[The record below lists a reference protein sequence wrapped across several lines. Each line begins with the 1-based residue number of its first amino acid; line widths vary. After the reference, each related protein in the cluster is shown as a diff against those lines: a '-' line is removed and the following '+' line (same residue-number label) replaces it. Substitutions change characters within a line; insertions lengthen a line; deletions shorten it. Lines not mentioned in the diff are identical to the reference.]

1 MTVHVSGAYNELRKL
16 SIFTNQKEYYL
27 MEPNNHLYVIS
38 AAGGNATAIRIL
50 EHALPRAE
58 YEEKGKQLM
67 AETEKLGAEQCGFL
81 IPSENHF
88 EMAGGEFCG
97 NAARAAALLFSK
109 VHSLNHV
116 SFTMSG
122 FSGKVSG
129 EIVETADKNKFDVR
143 CVFPGMEISSRELK
157 AQGYSGVLVDLGGI
171 VHFVINAPFPK
182 NYEEIHRA
190 ITKELGLE
198 ERDAVGV
205 VWIQKEGKS
214 IVMHPVVW
222 VRSIDTFFYETSC
235 GSGTIA
241 VGKVTGERFIVQPS
255 GGTIEAI
262 FFGDQMVVLRSVMEV
277 IHET

>member
-1 MTVHVSGAYNELRKL
+1 ME
-16 SIFTNQKEYYL
+16 QKH
-27 MEPNNHLYVIS
+27 HLFVIS

-67 AETEKLGAEQCGFL
+67 TETEKSGAEQCGFL

-97 NAARAAALLFSK
+97 NASRAAALLLSRIHN
-109 VHSLNHV
+109 VGTI
-116 SFTMSG
+116 SFTVSG

-129 EIVETADKNKFDVR
+129 EVIQTPDKNKADVR
-143 CVFPGMEISSRELK
+143 CVFPGMRVSSKELK
-157 AQGYSGVLVDLGGI
+157 NVHGHTGTLVDLGGI

-198 ERDAVGV
+198 KRDAVGV
-205 VWIQKEGKS
+205 VWIQKEEES
-214 IVMHPVVW
+214 VMMHPVVW
-222 VRSIDTFFYETSC
+222 VRAIDTFFYETSC

-255 GGTIEAI
+255 GGTIESI
-262 FFGDQMVVLRSVMEV
+262 FFGDQMVVLRSIMEV
-277 IHET
+277 IHES